1 MFKPFLKQL
10 TKVTDLTILFATIFV
25 FLAFIT
31 PEELS
36 QVPLNNARDDYDRTA
51 SSLALAESKV
61 ISSRIELEESI
72 SINNEIR
79 NSIAAA
85 ENVIN
90 SIDTDFVESVINDS
104 DTGADLDLTNQA
116 NTELDQANTELD
128 QANTELDQANTEL
141 DQANTELDQANTE
154 LDQAN
159 TELDKLNT
167 ELVAN
172 ESQLKLFREASEEA
186 SKNVVLLQSQLNMI
200 VKTIADIETA
210 ALSSRSI
217 SWLQPVR
224 KNTSELTDAAG
235 MDGLIAGFAA
245 LIFCLVCR
253 RREIWF
259 KQMFGIYFK

>member
-72 SINNEIR
+72 AINNAIR

-104 DTGADLDLTNQA
+104 DTGADLGLTN
-116 NTELDQANTELD
+116 
-128 QANTELDQANTEL
+128 
-141 DQANTELDQANTE
+141 QANTELDQANTE

-253 RREIWF
+253 RRETWF
-259 KQMFGIYFK
+259 KQMFGIYFR

>member
-10 TKVTDLTILFATIFV
+10 TKVTDLTILFASIFV

-36 QVPLNNARDDYDRTA
+36 QVPLNNARDNYDRTA

-72 SINNEIR
+72 SISNELR

-85 ENVIN
+85 ENEIN
-90 SIDTDFVESVINDS
+90 SIDTDFVESVINDI
-104 DTGADLDLTNQA
+104 DTNTDPDLTNQTDTDPDLTNQA
-116 NTELDQANTELD
+116 DTELDQLNTELDQLNTELD
-128 QANTELDQANTEL
+128 Q
-141 DQANTELDQANTE
+141 
-154 LDQAN
+154 
-159 TELDKLNT
+159 LNT

-172 ESQLKLFREASEEA
+172 ESQSKLFRETAEEA
-186 SKNVVLLQSQLNMI
+186 SKNVVLLQNQLNMI

-210 ALSSRSI
+210 ALSSRAI

-224 KNTSELTDAAG
+224 KNTNELVHAAG
-235 MDGLIAGFAA
+235 FDGFIAGFAA

-253 RREIWF
+253 RRGTWF
-259 KQMFGIYFK
+259 KQMFGIFFK

>member
-10 TKVTDLTILFATIFV
+10 TKVTDLTILFASIFV

-36 QVPLNNARDDYDRTA
+36 QVPLNNARDNYDKTA

-72 SINNEIR
+72 SISNELR

-85 ENVIN
+85 ENEIN
-90 SIDTDFVESVINDS
+90 SIDTDFVESVINDI
-104 DTGADLDLTNQA
+104 DTNTDPDLTNQA
-116 NTELDQANTELD
+116 DTDPDLTNQADTELDQLNTELDQLNTELD
-128 QANTELDQANTEL
+128 QLNTELDQ
-141 DQANTELDQANTE
+141 
-154 LDQAN
+154 
-159 TELDKLNT
+159 LNT

-172 ESQLKLFREASEEA
+172 ESQSKLFRETAEEA
-186 SKNVVLLQSQLNMI
+186 SKNVVLLQNQLNMI

-210 ALSSRSI
+210 ALSSRAI
-217 SWLQPVR
+217 PWIQPVR
-224 KNTSELTDAAG
+224 KNTNELVHAAG
-235 MDGLIAGFAA
+235 FDGFIAGFAA

-253 RREIWF
+253 RRGTWF

>member
-61 ISSRIELEESI
+61 ISSMIELEESI

-104 DTGADLDLTNQA
+104 DTDADLDLTNQT
-116 NTELDQANTELD
+116 NIELDQTNIELD
-128 QANTELDQANTEL
+128 QTNIELDQ
-141 DQANTELDQANTE
+141 
-154 LDQAN
+154 
-159 TELDKLNT
+159 LNAG
-167 ELVAN
+167 LVAN
-172 ESQLKLFREASEEA
+172 ESQLKLFGETSDEA
-186 SKNVVLLQSQLNMI
+186 SKNVILLQSQLNTI
-200 VKTIADIETA
+200 EKTIADLETA

-235 MDGLIAGFAA
+235 VDGLIALLAA
-245 LIFCLVCR
+245 LIFYLVCR
-253 RREIWF
+253 RRGSWF

>member
-10 TKVTDLTILFATIFV
+10 TKVTDLTILFASIFV

-36 QVPLNNARDDYDRTA
+36 QVPLNNARDNYDRTA

-72 SINNEIR
+72 SISNELR

-85 ENVIN
+85 ENEIN
-90 SIDTDFVESVINDS
+90 SIDTDFVESVINNI
-104 DTGADLDLTNQA
+104 DTNTDLDLTNQTDTDPDLTNQA
-116 NTELDQANTELD
+116 DTELDQLNTELDQ
-128 QANTELDQANTEL
+128 
-141 DQANTELDQANTE
+141 
-154 LDQAN
+154 
-159 TELDKLNT
+159 LNT

-172 ESQLKLFREASEEA
+172 ESQSKLFRETAEEA
-186 SKNVVLLQSQLNMI
+186 SKNVVLLQNQLNMI

-210 ALSSRSI
+210 ALSSRAI
-217 SWLQPVR
+217 PWIQPVR
-224 KNTSELTDAAG
+224 KNTNELVHAAG
-235 MDGLIAGFAA
+235 FDGFIAGFAA

-253 RREIWF
+253 RRGTWF

>member
-128 QANTELDQANTEL
+128 
-141 DQANTELDQANTE
+141 
-154 LDQAN
+154 
-159 TELDKLNT
+159 KLNT

-172 ESQLKLFREASEEA
+172 ESQLKLFREASEVA

>member
-10 TKVTDLTILFATIFV
+10 TKVTDLTILFASIFV

-36 QVPLNNARDDYDRTA
+36 QVPLNNARDNYDKTA

-72 SINNEIR
+72 SISNELR

-85 ENVIN
+85 ENEIN
-90 SIDTDFVESVINDS
+90 SIDTDFVESVINDI
-104 DTGADLDLTNQA
+104 DTNTDPDLTNQTDTDPDLTNQA
-116 NTELDQANTELD
+116 DTELDQLNTELDQ
-128 QANTELDQANTEL
+128 
-141 DQANTELDQANTE
+141 
-154 LDQAN
+154 
-159 TELDKLNT
+159 LNT

-172 ESQLKLFREASEEA
+172 ETQSKLFRETAEEA
-186 SKNVVLLQSQLNMI
+186 SKNVVLLQNQLNMI

-210 ALSSRSI
+210 ALSSRAI
-217 SWLQPVR
+217 PWIQPVR
-224 KNTSELTDAAG
+224 KNTNELVHAAG
-235 MDGLIAGFAA
+235 FDGFIAGFAA
-245 LIFCLVCR
+245 LIFCLVCKR
-253 RREIWF
+253 RGTWF

>member
-72 SINNEIR
+72 AINNAIR

-104 DTGADLDLTNQA
+104 DTGADLGLTN
-116 NTELDQANTELD
+116 
-128 QANTELDQANTEL
+128 
-141 DQANTELDQANTE
+141 QANTE

-253 RREIWF
+253 RRETWF
-259 KQMFGIYFK
+259 KQMFGIYFR

>member
-10 TKVTDLTILFATIFV
+10 TKVTDLTILFASIFV

-31 PEELS
+31 PEEMS
-36 QVPLNNARDDYDRTA
+36 QGPLNNARDNYDRTA

-72 SINNEIR
+72 SISNELR

-85 ENVIN
+85 ENEIN
-90 SIDTDFVESVINDS
+90 SIDTDFVESVINDI
-104 DTGADLDLTNQA
+104 DTNTDPDLTNQTDTELDQL
-116 NTELDQANTELD
+116 NTELDQLNTELD
-128 QANTELDQANTEL
+128 Q
-141 DQANTELDQANTE
+141 
-154 LDQAN
+154 
-159 TELDKLNT
+159 LNT

-172 ESQLKLFREASEEA
+172 ESQSKLFRETAEEA
-186 SKNVVLLQSQLNMI
+186 SKNVVLLQNQLNMI

-210 ALSSRSI
+210 ALSSRAI
-217 SWLQPVR
+217 PWLQPVR
-224 KNTSELTDAAG
+224 KNTNELVHAAG
-235 MDGLIAGFAA
+235 FDGFIAGFAA

-253 RREIWF
+253 RRGTWF

>member
-10 TKVTDLTILFATIFV
+10 TKVTDLTILFASIFV

-36 QVPLNNARDDYDRTA
+36 QVPLNNARDNYDKTA

-72 SINNEIR
+72 SISNELR

-85 ENVIN
+85 ENEIN
-90 SIDTDFVESVINDS
+90 SIDTDFVESVINDI
-104 DTGADLDLTNQA
+104 DTNTDPDLTNQTDTDPDLTNQA
-116 NTELDQANTELD
+116 DTELDQLNTELDQLNTELD
-128 QANTELDQANTEL
+128 Q
-141 DQANTELDQANTE
+141 
-154 LDQAN
+154 
-159 TELDKLNT
+159 LNT

-172 ESQLKLFREASEEA
+172 ESQSKLFRETAEEA
-186 SKNVVLLQSQLNMI
+186 SKNVVLLQNQLNMI

-210 ALSSRSI
+210 ALSSRAI
-217 SWLQPVR
+217 PWIQPVR
-224 KNTSELTDAAG
+224 KNTNELVHAAG
-235 MDGLIAGFAA
+235 FDGFIAGFAA
-245 LIFCLVCR
+245 LIFCLVCKR
-253 RREIWF
+253 RGTWF

>member
-10 TKVTDLTILFATIFV
+10 TKVTDLTILFASIFV

-36 QVPLNNARDDYDRTA
+36 QVPLNNARDNYDKTA

-72 SINNEIR
+72 SISNELR

-85 ENVIN
+85 ENEIN
-90 SIDTDFVESVINDS
+90 SIDTDFVESVINDI
-104 DTGADLDLTNQA
+104 DTNTDPDLTNQA
-116 NTELDQANTELD
+116 DTDPDLTNQADTELDQLNTELDQLNTELD
-128 QANTELDQANTEL
+128 Q
-141 DQANTELDQANTE
+141 
-154 LDQAN
+154 
-159 TELDKLNT
+159 LNT

-172 ESQLKLFREASEEA
+172 ESQSKLFRETAEEA
-186 SKNVVLLQSQLNMI
+186 SKNVVLLQNQLNMI

-210 ALSSRSI
+210 ALSSRAI

-224 KNTSELTDAAG
+224 KNTNELVHAAG
-235 MDGLIAGFAA
+235 FDGFIAGFAA

-253 RREIWF
+253 RRGTWF

>member
-10 TKVTDLTILFATIFV
+10 TKVTDLTILFASIFV

-36 QVPLNNARDDYDRTA
+36 QAPLNNARDDYDRTT

-72 SINNEIR
+72 SISNELR

-85 ENVIN
+85 EKEIN
-90 SIDTDFVESVINDS
+90 SINTDSVESVINDS
-104 DTGADLDLTNQA
+104 DTDSVESVINDSDTDSVESVINDSDTDTDLDLTNQTDTELDQL
-116 NTELDQANTELD
+116 NTELDQLNTELD
-128 QANTELDQANTEL
+128 Q
-141 DQANTELDQANTE
+141 
-154 LDQAN
+154 
-159 TELDKLNT
+159 LNT
-167 ELVAN
+167 ELVAS
-172 ESQLKLFREASEEA
+172 ESQSKLFRETAEEA
-186 SKNVVLLQSQLNMI
+186 SKNVVLLQSQLNTI
-200 VKTIADIETA
+200 EKTIADIETA
-210 ALSSRSI
+210 ALSSRAI

-253 RREIWF
+253 RRGTWF

>member
-10 TKVTDLTILFATIFV
+10 TKVTDLTILFASIFV

-36 QVPLNNARDDYDRTA
+36 QVPLNNARDNYDKTA

-72 SINNEIR
+72 SISNELR

-85 ENVIN
+85 ENEIN
-90 SIDTDFVESVINDS
+90 SIDTDFVESVINDI
-104 DTGADLDLTNQA
+104 DTNTDPDLTNQTDTDPDLTNQA
-116 NTELDQANTELD
+116 DTELDQLNTELDQLNTELD
-128 QANTELDQANTEL
+128 Q
-141 DQANTELDQANTE
+141 
-154 LDQAN
+154 
-159 TELDKLNT
+159 LNT

-172 ESQLKLFREASEEA
+172 ESQSKLFRETAEEA
-186 SKNVVLLQSQLNMI
+186 SKNVVLLQNQLNMI

>member
-10 TKVTDLTILFATIFV
+10 TKVTDLTILFASIFV

-36 QVPLNNARDDYDRTA
+36 QVPLNNARDNYDKTA

-72 SINNEIR
+72 SISNELR

-85 ENVIN
+85 ENEIN
-90 SIDTDFVESVINDS
+90 SIDTDFVESVINDI
-104 DTGADLDLTNQA
+104 DTNTDPDLTNQA
-116 NTELDQANTELD
+116 DTDPDLTNQADTELDQLNTELDQLNTELD
-128 QANTELDQANTEL
+128 Q
-141 DQANTELDQANTE
+141 
-154 LDQAN
+154 
-159 TELDKLNT
+159 LNT

-172 ESQLKLFREASEEA
+172 ESQSKLFRETAEEA
-186 SKNVVLLQSQLNMI
+186 SKNVVLLQNQLNMI

-210 ALSSRSI
+210 ALSSRAI
-217 SWLQPVR
+217 PWIQPVR
-224 KNTSELTDAAG
+224 KNTNELVHAAG
-235 MDGLIAGFAA
+235 FDGFIAGFAA

-253 RREIWF
+253 RRGTWF

>member
-10 TKVTDLTILFATIFV
+10 TKVTDLTILFASIFV

-36 QVPLNNARDDYDRTA
+36 QVPLNNARDNYDKTA

-72 SINNEIR
+72 SISNELR

-85 ENVIN
+85 ENEIN
-90 SIDTDFVESVINDS
+90 SIDTDFVESVINDI
-104 DTGADLDLTNQA
+104 DTNTDPDLTNQA
-116 NTELDQANTELD
+116 DTDPDLTNQADTELDQLNTELDQLNTELD
-128 QANTELDQANTEL
+128 Q
-141 DQANTELDQANTE
+141 
-154 LDQAN
+154 
-159 TELDKLNT
+159 LNT

-172 ESQLKLFREASEEA
+172 ESQSKLFRETAEEA
-186 SKNVVLLQSQLNMI
+186 SKNVVLLQNQLNMI

-210 ALSSRSI
+210 ALSSRAI

-224 KNTSELTDAAG
+224 KNTNELVHAAG
-235 MDGLIAGFAA
+235 FDGFIAGFAA
-245 LIFCLVCR
+245 LIFCLVCKR
-253 RREIWF
+253 RGTWF

>member
-10 TKVTDLTILFATIFV
+10 TKVTDLTILFASIFV

-31 PEELS
+31 PEEMS
-36 QVPLNNARDDYDRTA
+36 QGPLNNARDNYDRTA

-72 SINNEIR
+72 SISNELR

-85 ENVIN
+85 ENEIN
-90 SIDTDFVESVINDS
+90 SIDTDFVESVINDI
-104 DTGADLDLTNQA
+104 DTNTDPDLTNQTDTELDQL
-116 NTELDQANTELD
+116 NTELDQLNTELD
-128 QANTELDQANTEL
+128 Q
-141 DQANTELDQANTE
+141 
-154 LDQAN
+154 
-159 TELDKLNT
+159 LNT

-172 ESQLKLFREASEEA
+172 ESQSKLFRETAEEA
-186 SKNVVLLQSQLNMI
+186 SKNVVLLQNQLNMI

-210 ALSSRSI
+210 ALSSRAI

-224 KNTSELTDAAG
+224 KNTNELVHAAG
-235 MDGLIAGFAA
+235 FDGFIAGFAA

-253 RREIWF
+253 RRGTWF

>member
-154 LDQAN
+154 LD
-159 TELDKLNT
+159 KLNT

-172 ESQLKLFREASEEA
+172 ESQLKLFREASEVA